1 MDVCLKVYNYVISSS
16 WALLEYMNMYMYECM
31 NLYMIVSLS
40 IFAFVNVSSSY
51 ELRSLEGRELNKPRV
66 IAGNF
71 QWRQEQRLLWLKPYC
86 FI

>member
-51 ELRSLEGRELNKPRV
+51 ELRSLEGREFNK
-66 IAGNF
+66 
-71 QWRQEQRLLWLKPYC
+71 L
-86 FI
+86 